1 MNDSSNL
8 TEDAIAF
15 WNDKALPVINWC
27 TDRWMECY
35 ELSAGWTVGIT
46 IVVGL
51 YILSLFGDDEDKP
64 AKPKR
69 TRTAYAAT
77 VSTSEPRR
85 AAPRRESTVTT
96 TWSSPAPARVKEEP
110 KPQRTYEVKYIHTS
124 NPKTVHT
131 LNCMIRTNSA
141 TEARMM
147 VENNETSI
155 PFNSMNQIVSIRKR

>member
-8 TEDAIAF
+8 TNDAIAF
-15 WNDKALPVINWC
+15 WNDYALPTINWC
-27 TDRWMECY
+27 TARWMDCY
-35 ELSAGWTVGIT
+35 ELSAEWTVGIT

-51 YILSLFGDDEDKP
+51 YILSLFSSDEDKP

-69 TRTAYAAT
+69 TAYAAA
-77 VSTSEPRR
+77 VSTPEPRR

-110 KPQRTYEVKYIHTS
+110 KPQRVYEVKYIHTS
-124 NPKTVHT
+124 NPKAVHT

-155 PFNSMNQIVSIRKR
+155 PFNSMNQIVSLRKR